1 MQQELER
8 RLKELEKETT
18 MNKSNNVPSIGRA
31 ETAQTTAHYKIKRR
45 KQMKMDWESN
55 IILVVEETFYTEDIH
70 DMLYDLRD
78 LQDYYPVDYHDPF
91 ESWYDNEF

>member
-1 MQQELER
+1 
-8 RLKELEKETT
+8 
-18 MNKSNNVPSIGRA
+18 
-31 ETAQTTAHYKIKRR
+31 
-45 KQMKMDWESN
+45 MKMDWESN